1 MPSITIERQDSR
13 PDDTASTDTI
23 QPESF
28 SPSASPSAETNV
40 DDWKGTQARLLFD
53 NTPLMLLW
61 QMVVG
66 STLVVLCWDTVP
78 REFLGLWLGTLA
90 VTLFGRALLYIRF
103 RSKPAQANPEKWS
116 FLFSAGAVST
126 GVVWGA
132 TVLLLAGNG
141 PVAGQFVLFCLA
153 AVSAS
158 AVATSAPYLPAVL
171 GFNVPALVPLSLYYF
186 AGGSTLNIAMGLIVL
201 MYLMLTTR
209 SAMNVHSVFASQSET
224 KLQLAKMGQTYRGI
238 LDNVP
243 ALLYRIDANGL
254 ITECRGMGL
263 ERIGMTEADATGATS
278 EKVFPQIQPYL
289 KRVLAGESVSFE
301 THGENDGQPW
311 WFQNYL
317 AFDDVDRAGAYGF
330 AIDVTDRRRA
340 EEAFKR
346 VSAEQEMI
354 LDSAQIGIVFLKDG
368 LVRRANNYFQE
379 VFGWEPWEVFGKSTV
394 ELFPSEE
401 DYEKAWGEAV
411 PLLTEGKPYHR
422 EDYMARKDGTK
433 FWCRNVG
440 VAVDHKN
447 PELGQIWLLEDIS
460 DRRKAELE
468 LAQLA
473 KTFTG
478 IIENIPAVQYRIDE
492 DGKFQEMRGKGLER
506 IGMPECDIVG
516 QNAYELFPY
525 VARQMKQVLD
535 TGDTLSFE
543 SQGETDGR
551 PWWFLNYMSPDG
563 NGAMGFA
570 VDVTE
575 QKVAET
581 VNTRLGRIIEDS
593 INEVFV
599 FNAVSLLCVQVN
611 RTALNNLGYDAEE
624 MESMTPVD
632 LMPAIPTEQFRA
644 LVEPLETGLQQ
655 RVNFEA
661 VQRRKDGSDYHVEV
675 SIQLSTSETPPIYV
689 AIVLDITE
697 RKKAEEN
704 LNQVI
709 AEQELILENTQVA
722 IFLSKDRKIVRA
734 NQHYH
739 SLFGRNETG
748 SVGAEQMHP
757 AEGYKALG
765 FPDQESHDQFGREAY
780 PVLMSGETYQT
791 ERQMMRANGELFWCR
806 VLGKNVESNDAAAG
820 VIWML
825 EDITERKKSEEEIL
839 RLNEEL
845 EDRVSWR
852 TTELETANREL
863 EAFTYS
869 VSHDLRAPLRGIAG
883 FSQIIVEDYS
893 EALGEQGQHYA
904 ERILKGTQ
912 TMGQLIDGFLKL
924 SRTNKDD
931 MHLEE
936 IDMTALAEQVVEELR
951 SGDPEREITVE
962 IAPGMSAL
970 GDTGLLHAVLEN
982 LIGNAWKFTSKT
994 EDSKI
999 VVGLGDEGGVPAFFV
1014 KDNGA
1019 GFDMS
1024 YAEKLFDPFQRLHGA
1039 HEFEG
1044 TGIGLAT
1051 VQRIVQR
1058 HNGKTWAE
1066 GEVDKG
1072 ATFYFTIS
1080 RKH

>member
-1 MPSITIERQDSR
+1 MPTITIERQDGRTDDIAASNSDR
-13 PDDTASTDTI
+13 PDLSGPKAAYTADG
-23 QPESF
+23 
-28 SPSASPSAETNV
+28 
-40 DDWKGTQARLLFD
+40 WKETQARLLFD

-66 STLVVLCWDTVP
+66 STLAVLCWDTVP
-78 REFLGLWLGTLA
+78 RAFLGLWLGALA
-90 VTLFGRALLYIRF
+90 VTLLGRALMYIRF
-103 RSKPAQANPEKWS
+103 RSRTSLENPGRWS
-116 FLFSAGAVST
+116 FLFSVGAAAT

-158 AVATSAPYLPAVL
+158 AVAVSAPYLPAVL
-171 GFNVPALVPLSLYYF
+171 GFNIPALVPLSLYYF
-186 AGGSTLNIAMGLIVL
+186 TGDSTLNIAMGLIVL
-201 MYLMLTTR
+201 LYLMLITR
-209 SAMNVHSVFASQSET
+209 AAVNVQSVFAGQSET
-224 KLQLAKMGQTYRGI
+224 KVQLAKMSQTYHGI
-238 LDNVP
+238 LENVP
-243 ALLYRIDANGL
+243 ALLYRIGADGQL
-254 ITECRGMGL
+254 TECRGMGL
-263 ERIGMTEADATGATS
+263 ARMGVAEADAVGTAT
-278 EKVFPQIQPYL
+278 ETLFPQIQPFL
-289 KRVLAGESVSFE
+289 KRALAGESVSFE
-301 THGENDGQPW
+301 TRGDNDGQPW

-317 AFDDVDRAGAYGF
+317 AFDDVDRSGAYGF

-368 LVRRANNYFQE
+368 LVRRANNYFQD
-379 VFGWEPWEVFGKSTV
+379 VFGWESWEIFGQSTAK
-394 ELFPSEE
+394 LFPSEE
-401 DYEKAWGEAV
+401 DYEKAWDEAV
-411 PLLTEGKPYHR
+411 PLLTEGKPYQR
-422 EDYMARKDGTK
+422 EGYMARKDGTK

-447 PELGQIWLLEDIS
+447 PDLGQIWLLEDIS
-460 DRRKAELE
+460 ERRKAELE

-478 IIENIPAVQYRIDE
+478 IIENIPAIQYRIDE
-492 DGKFQEMRGKGLER
+492 DGKLLEMRGKGLER
-506 IGMPECDIVG
+506 LGMRESEIVG
-516 QNAYELFPY
+516 KNAFELFPFT
-525 VARQMKQVLD
+525 APQMKQVLK
-535 TGDTLSFE
+535 TGNTVSFE
-543 SQGETDGR
+543 SQGETDDR

-563 NGAMGFA
+563 AGAMGFA

-575 QKVAET
+575 QKIAET

-599 FNAVSLLCVQVN
+599 FDAETLKCVQVN
-611 RTALNNLGYDAEE
+611 RTALENLGYRAAE
-624 MESMTPVD
+624 MKFMSPAD
-632 LMPAIPTEQFRA
+632 LMPAISTEKFRA
-644 LVEPLETGLQQ
+644 LVEPLVSGAEQ

-661 VQRRKDGSDYHVEV
+661 VQRRKDGTDYHVEV
-675 SIQLSTSETPPIYV
+675 SLQLSKSETPPIYV

-697 RKKAEEN
+697 RKHAEED

-722 IFLSKDRKIVRA
+722 IFMSKDRKIVRA

-739 SLFGRNETG
+739 ALFGRDIAG

-757 AEGYKALG
+757 VEGYRALG
-765 FPDQESHDQFGREAY
+765 FPDQESYGQFGQEAY
-780 PVLMSGETYQT
+780 PVLMSGETFQT
-791 ERQMMRANGELFWCR
+791 ERQMMRANGDLFWCR
-806 VLGKNVESNDAAAG
+806 VLGKNVEKDDTSAG

-825 EDITERKKSEEEIL
+825 EDITERKKAEQEIL

-845 EDRVSWR
+845 EDRVTWR

-883 FSQIIVEDYS
+883 FSQIIVEDYA
-893 EALGEQGQHYA
+893 EALGEKGRHYA
-904 ERILKGTQ
+904 DRILKGTQ

-931 MHLEE
+931 MNLEE
-936 IDMTALAEQVVEELR
+936 VDMTALAEQVVGELR
-951 SGDPEREITVE
+951 SGDADREISVDVE
-962 IAPGMSAL
+962 PGMTAL
-970 GDTGLLHAVLEN
+970 GDVGLLHAVLEN
-982 LIGNAWKFTSKT
+982 LIGNAWKFTGKT
-994 EDSKI
+994 EGPQI
-999 VVGLGDEGGVPAFFV
+999 TVGLKDEGGVPAFFIA
-1014 KDNGA
+1014 DNGA